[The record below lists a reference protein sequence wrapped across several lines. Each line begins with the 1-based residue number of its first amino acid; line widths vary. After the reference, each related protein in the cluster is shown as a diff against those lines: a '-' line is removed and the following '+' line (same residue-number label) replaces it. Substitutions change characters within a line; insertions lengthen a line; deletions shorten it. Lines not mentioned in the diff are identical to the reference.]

1 MSQPPNNSL
10 QTTADGAFN
19 LTIES
24 LVFKC
29 RSSAVFEVGRSAAY
43 GMKSLA
49 FMLLA
54 VLSFAGL
61 CSASEPLP
69 ASKVTWKEHFGQSGV
84 ETNTLFCLM
93 AHGYFRSET
102 TNMQAVVDAWLK
114 THPKAVV
121 VTVVSGGPVYTDF
134 PNSKQAF
141 VWVVQGSDSLN
152 AELVRKGCLAP
163 ETQMLNPHEQPQVPK
178 VDYDAFVR
186 KVTEAA
192 AQAKA
197 HKAGIWREKQK

>member
-1 MSQPPNNSL
+1 MKIRSSSL
-10 QTTADGAFN
+10 QGTPA
-19 LTIES
+19 
-24 LVFKC
+24 
-29 RSSAVFEVGRSAAY
+29 SAAVPDLIRS
-43 GMKSLA
+43 GCIHMKSLA
-49 FMLLA
+49 FMVLA
-54 VLSFAGL
+54 VLPFMGL

-69 ASKVTWKEHFGQSGV
+69 ASKVTWKEHFGESGT

-102 TNMQAVVDAWLK
+102 TNIQAVVDAWLK

-121 VTVVSGGPVYTDF
+121 VTVVSSGPVYTKF

-141 VWVVQGSDSLN
+141 VWVVQGADSLN

-163 ETQMLNPHEQPQVPK
+163 ETQMLNPDEQPQVPQ
-178 VDYDAFVR
+178 VDYNAFVR